1 MVAGEHMPEGF
12 DMDSSLEREA
22 CQNSAIS
29 REGFQGRADMLRR
42 INKDLG
48 KPAIAKAAGRTVNAY
63 PAWQNSIVSHRR
75 RFPRRS
81 RLI

>member
-1 MVAGEHMPEGF
+1 MAKRF
-12 DMDSSLEREA
+12 DVVPGLKREA

-48 KPAIAKAAGRTVNAY
+48 KPAIAKAAGRKRERMPSMAKFN
-63 PAWQNSIVSHRR
+63 
-75 RFPRRS
+75 
-81 RLI
+81 RLTSTTIS

>member
-1 MVAGEHMPEGF
+1 MVAGERMPEGF

-29 REGFQGRADMLRR
+29 REGFQGQADMLRR

-48 KPAIAKAAGRTVNAY
+48 KPAIAKATGRKRERMPSMAKFN
-63 PAWQNSIVSHRR
+63 
-75 RFPRRS
+75 
-81 RLI
+81 RLTSTTIS